1 MRIGPRLIVRAVVG
15 IVFSLAT
22 AVGFAL
28 PSQANTPTP
37 FGEVHGDTT
46 AASSAVNV
54 TAFSLI
60 YFRRPVNMD
69 NIALALG
76 AGATW
81 SRSVSLARVGRVL
94 ENAGLRVSTAK
105 KVTFRKIAVMLSKRH
120 RVGVAIIYLEHLHLA
135 GDRPQH
141 YLALLESGPN
151 GLCLADPG
159 AYIGWLSMD
168 YLRTHLGPDLG
179 HQCLFVQPGGAPQAV
194 ATYALTSPREIVL
207 NIGEIAAGPGLLRIP
222 FLLHNTQKHPIGIGF
237 AKGTCFCFKHATI
250 DTTNHRIQPEK
261 TAKIVL
267 SFDRSEIGTGNI
279 VREVLISFVGYPH
292 HWLRVLVKCHITAK
306 HPPIQ
311 LTWYPQTFC
320 LGVVRKPDALGC
332 EEFTVLTP
340 KGISLRSVTVSS
352 KSIRV
357 IPLNNPGGKPE
368 IDEFGRAAHEFVVDL
383 SRLPAGAVN
392 QTVTVETTDKYVP
405 NIVIPIT
412 GRIEGRAVASRGQKP

>member
-1 MRIGPRLIVRAVVG
+1 
-15 IVFSLAT
+15 
-22 AVGFAL
+22 
-28 PSQANTPTP
+28 
-37 FGEVHGDTT
+37 
-46 AASSAVNV
+46 
-54 TAFSLI
+54 
-60 YFRRPVNMD
+60 MD

-94 ENAGLRVSTAK
+94 ENAGLRVSAAK
-105 KVTFRKIAVMLSKRH
+105 RVTFRKIAVMLSKHH
-120 RVGVAIIYLEHLHLA
+120 RVGVAIIYLKHLHLA

-141 YLALLESGPN
+141 YLILLGSGPK

-168 YLRTHLGPDLG
+168 YLSTHLGPDLG

-207 NIGEIAAGPGLLRIP
+207 NIGEIAAGPGMLKVP
-222 FLLHNTQKHPIGIGF
+222 FLLHNTLKHPIGVGF

-250 DTTNHRIQPEK
+250 DTANHGIQPGK

-267 SFDRSEIGTGNI
+267 SFGRSEIGTGNI
-279 VREVLISFVGYPH
+279 VPEVLLSFVGYPH

-311 LTWYPQTFC
+311 LTWYPQAIC

-405 NIVIPIT
+405 NIVVPIT
-412 GRIEGRAVASRGQKP
+412 GRIEGRAAASRGQKP